1 MQSHEI
7 RDTIRFRAVAA
18 VFTAKNLRLKPALG
32 QFSRSLCYDRCFP
45 LLSVALT
52 LARVLRTVIKMID
65 ATYRFW
71 IEEIQVTGAEWAT
84 SILDWDQRRLYR
96 VVGNESIFEE
106 NEELAIEF
114 LRQHIE
120 NIDQH
125 VHTIV
130 VDDRGALVSTS
141 SDPEQD
147 TTCAVYYP
155 SFVDAP
161 SLKDSTVIELSKLE
175 ELKRFGPAVDLARY
189 VDEKGAQ
196 QMVVFKY
203 GMIFQ
208 RRLRIWREL
217 HLLKSLPEHPNL
229 VRLDR
234 VVLDDA
240 RSQVLGYTTPYIS
253 GGTLDDDHQRVF
265 RLSWL
270 HQLTSVVDY
279 LNLEVGIVHQDIA
292 PRNIL
297 IDPGSPNLETEK
309 IRLFDFDYGAFVGL
323 SGCIPSRND
332 VKGVVFT
339 LYEIVTLDDSYRR
352 VPHEEQDLES
362 VTNLKE
368 WPIRRNL
375 DSDITAFRE
384 HLSAWVQQRKTHR
397 DGASEDEGLT
407 PTDIPEIS
415 PPSPVVMSID
425 EEGKPV
431 YERSVVQMKIDA
443 LKFGNKLISWERA
456 PDKTNQ

>member
-1 MQSHEI
+1 
-7 RDTIRFRAVAA
+7 
-18 VFTAKNLRLKPALG
+18 
-32 QFSRSLCYDRCFP
+32 
-45 LLSVALT
+45 
-52 LARVLRTVIKMID
+52 MID
-65 ATYRFW
+65 SKYRFW
-71 IEEIQVTGAEWAT
+71 IEGVTVTGPEWVT
-84 SILDWDQRRLYR
+84 SILDWDQRRLYN
-96 VVGNESIFEE
+96 VVGNTSIFEE
-106 NEELAIEF
+106 NEELAIEY
-114 LRQHIE
+114 LKQHI
-120 NIDQH
+120 NNLDKH

-130 VDDRGALVSTS
+130 VDDRGALMSTAW
-141 SDPEQD
+141 DLEQD

-161 SLKDSTVIELSKLE
+161 SLKNSPVIEFSKLE
-175 ELKRFGPAVDLARY
+175 ELERLGPAVDRVRY
-189 VDEKGAQ
+189 TNESRVQ
-196 QMVVFKY
+196 QMAVFKY

-229 VRLDR
+229 VRWDR

-240 RSQVLGYTTPYIS
+240 RSQVIGYTTPYIS
-253 GGTLDDDHQRVF
+253 GGTLDDDHQRVL

-279 LNLEVGIVHQDIA
+279 LNLELGIVHQDIA

-297 IDPGSPNLETEK
+297 IDPASSSLETEK

-339 LYEIVTLDDSYRR
+339 IYEIVTLDESYRK

-362 VTNLKE
+362 VLNLKE
-368 WPIRRNL
+368 WPIRRSL
-375 DSDITAFRE
+375 DCDIKAFRE
-384 HLSAWVQQRKTHR
+384 HLDAWVQRRKIHR
-397 DGASEDEGLT
+397 EGASEDEALSL
-407 PTDIPEIS
+407 TDIPEMS

-443 LKFGNKLISWERA
+443 LKLGNKLIAWERT
-456 PDKTNQ
+456 PDRANQ